1 MIRSGNE
8 VILSNWNEFIR
19 IVHTQIKNIKLWI
32 EGNYCK
38 IKSSTIDIT
47 LTLQKIARDLR
58 LIDLLVDIV

>member
-32 EGNYCK
+32 EGNYYK

>member
-8 VILSNWNEFIR
+8 GVLSNWNEFIR
-19 IVHTQIKNIKLWI
+19 IVHTQIKNIKSWI
-32 EGNYCK
+32 EGNYYK
-38 IKSSTIDIT
+38 IQSSSIDST